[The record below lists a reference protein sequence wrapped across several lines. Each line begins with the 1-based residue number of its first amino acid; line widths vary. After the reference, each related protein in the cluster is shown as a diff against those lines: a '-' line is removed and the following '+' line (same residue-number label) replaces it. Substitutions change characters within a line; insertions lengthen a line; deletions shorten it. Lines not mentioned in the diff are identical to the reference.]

1 MFKILPIQSKE
12 EQAECA
18 ELCNAEYIADA
29 FGYAMRDFETNA
41 LMGFAQ
47 FDIGGD
53 NATLYALKP
62 VKSADDFEAMFILG
76 RQTLNFMEKCG
87 AETVV
92 ASEECADITLL
103 KAIGFK
109 GSDDGYYSIHI
120 KGIFD
125 GHCKS
130 CS

>member
-12 EQAECA
+12 EQAQCA
-18 ELCNAEYIADA
+18 ELCNAVYLAEA
-29 FGYAMRDFETNA
+29 FGYAMRDFETES

-47 FDIGGD
+47 FDICGER
-53 NATLYALKP
+53 AELYDLKP
-62 VKSADDFEAMFILG
+62 ANGGDDFEAMFILG

-87 AETVV
+87 AEIVY
-92 ASEECADITLL
+92 AAEGCADITLL

-109 GSDDGYYSIHI
+109 LCDNGGYSIHI
-120 KGIFD
+120 KGIFE

-130 CS
+130 CG

>member
-18 ELCNAEYIADA
+18 RLCDAEFLADA
-29 FGYAMRDFETNA
+29 FGYAMRDYETDE

-47 FDIGGD
+47 FDIGGE
-53 NATLYALKP
+53 NAILSALKP
-62 VKSADDFEAMFILG
+62 VNGADDFEAMFILG

-87 AETVV
+87 AQTVI

-109 GSDDGYYSIHI
+109 RGDEGCYSIHI
-120 KGIFD
+120 KGIFE
-125 GHCKS
+125 GHCNN
-130 CS
+130 CG